1 MTAPPQQQ
9 RIDEFVHSE
18 AKGGQPEE
26 ARQRAQQ
33 RRAMPSEGAEVVPHE
48 RHAYGR
54 QPSEDVGHQG
64 LPTSTFHQQHDDAPV
79 DGRGPATHEDK
90 SMDATG
96 LPKRLCIC
104 IDDVGL
110 HSGINQAALELVA
123 RKRVHALACQVG
135 GPGWPSAA
143 PALRHLHAVDV
154 GLHLDLTECTVAE
167 PRHQLGGLIAASML
181 RQLSPVHLT
190 REIAAQLDRFEET
203 IGRAPDFVDG
213 HQHVHQLS
221 QVRDELL
228 SELERRGHVR
238 TWLRSTRRRKPLPGT
253 WQMRFKPWLI
263 EHLGM
268 RGLARMARERSY
280 GQNEALL
287 GVYDFTPSNL
297 MYSAL
302 LYRWIEAAKDGDL
315 LMCHPSLPVIEQRDA
330 ILLARIAEF
339 DVLSTSAFDE
349 YLRAH
354 HVTLAPLSQTLDQT
368 PR

>member
-9 RIDEFVHSE
+9 RIGEFVDSE
-18 AKGGQPEE
+18 TKGGQPEE

-33 RRAMPSEGAEVVPHE
+33 RSAMTSESAEVVPNE
-48 RHAYGR
+48 RHAYGS
-54 QPSEDVGHQG
+54 QPAEDVGQQG
-64 LPTSTFHQQHDDAPV
+64 LPARTFHQHHDDTPV
-79 DGRGPATHEDK
+79 DRRGPATHEDK
-90 SMDATG
+90 PMNATA
-96 LPKRLCIC
+96 LLKRLCIC

-110 HSGINQAALELVA
+110 HVGINQAALELVA
-123 RKRVHALACQVG
+123 RQRVHALACQVG
-135 GPGWPSAA
+135 GPAWPSAA
-143 PALRHLHAVDV
+143 PALRHLHGVDV
-154 GLHLDLTECTVAE
+154 GLHLDLTECTIAE
-167 PRHQLGGLIAASML
+167 PRHRLGGLIATSML
-181 RQLSPVHLT
+181 RQLSPVRLA

-213 HQHVHQLS
+213 HQHVHQLP
-221 QVRDELL
+221 QVRDDLL
-228 SELERRGHVR
+228 SELQRRGHVR
-238 TWLRSTRRRKPLPGT
+238 TWLRSTRRRMPLPGT
-253 WQMRFKPWLI
+253 WPMKFKPWLI
-263 EHLGM
+263 EQLGM
-268 RGLARMARERSY
+268 RGLARKARGCGV

-302 LYRWIEAAKDGDL
+302 LYKWIEAANDGDL

-349 YLRAH
+349 YLRFH
-354 HVTLAPLSQTLDQT
+354 QVTLAPLSQTLDKT